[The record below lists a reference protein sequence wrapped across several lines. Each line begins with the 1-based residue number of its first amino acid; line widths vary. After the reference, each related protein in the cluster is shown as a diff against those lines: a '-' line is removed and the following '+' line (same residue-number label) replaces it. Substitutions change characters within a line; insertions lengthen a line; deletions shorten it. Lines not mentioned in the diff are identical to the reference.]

1 MQNASYANY
10 PDESYI
16 YLLRLNSVK
25 VTVDYVNENAI
36 AGQIYVIAETYLNAK
51 QNYDMEADK
60 TLIVDIT
67 VTQRAFMYNIDIYNT
82 IYVTADAHDESGAT
96 FSRESVYISGKK
108 TIVSVTE
115 QNGILRKLLNR
126 MIKNQE
132 KHNRKTMKVRK

>member
-1 MQNASYANY
+1 VQNASYANY